1 MNSAAEKTDN
11 YSPEEAF
18 IFMVSELFM
27 LNMCQLSQSNND
39 MKLQRTI
46 VRASYGAI
54 FFNIQAVYLHRDF
67 IHSFLT
73 FNLKLHLSIWLY

>member
-1 MNSAAEKTDN
+1 MVGGSWVNSAAEKTDS

-27 LNMCQLSQSNND
+27 LNMCLLSQSNND

-46 VRASYGAI
+46 VRASGAI
-54 FFNIQAVYLHRDF
+54 FFNIQAVYLHRD
-67 IHSFLT
+67 SF
-73 FNLKLHLSIWLY
+73 FPYI

>member
-1 MNSAAEKTDN
+1 MNSAAEKTDS

-46 VRASYGAI
+46 VRASVRY
-54 FFNIQAVYLHRDF
+54 FFNMQAVYLHRDF